1 MIKLL
6 KNKVEIENIDKF
18 HPVVQTY
25 IRDYFHTL
33 NKCFSENEIP
43 FENKNVFVNIKN
55 EIEFNK
61 MYIEEL
67 EKMSQELLYKDEY
80 EFVKRYAEQAIENLA
95 FGQYK
100 NQNWIRL
107 SDIRHKFIDIST
119 PGFKNGIDTEKTPY
133 KMIQFPAGLQENILR
148 YFLTEY
154 DIHIKTE
161 DNDIWIENMYKG
173 LPDPNSL
180 DEAILR
186 QADEVNTLKNENFS

>member
-1 MIKLL
+1 MIKLN
-6 KNKVEIENIDKF
+6 KNKVEIEKIENF

-25 IRDYFHTL
+25 IKDYFHTL
-33 NKCFSENEIP
+33 NKCFNENEIP

-67 EKMSQELLYKDEY
+67 EKMCAELLQKDEY
-80 EFVKRYAEQAIENLA
+80 EFIKKYSEEAFENLA

-100 NQNWIRL
+100 GQNWIRL
-107 SDIRHKFIDIST
+107 SDIRHKFIDLTT
-119 PGFKNGIDTEKTPY
+119 PGIKNGLDTEKTPY
-133 KMIQFPAGLQENILR
+133 KMIQFPVGLQENILR

-154 DIHIKTE
+154 NIHIKTE
-161 DNDIWIENMYKG
+161 DNEIWIENMMKG

-180 DEAILR
+180 DEEILK
-186 QADEVNTLKNENFS
+186 QADEVNNYIHL